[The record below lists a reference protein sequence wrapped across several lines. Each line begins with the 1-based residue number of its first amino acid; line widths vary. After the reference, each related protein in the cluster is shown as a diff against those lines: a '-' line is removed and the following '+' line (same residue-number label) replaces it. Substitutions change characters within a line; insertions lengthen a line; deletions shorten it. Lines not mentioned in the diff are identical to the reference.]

1 MEALAIAV
9 AMREAR
15 HLNKSAAL
23 VTPDRALARRV
34 AAALG
39 RWNLEFDDSGG
50 DALTDTSAGIFARL
64 AAEAAANGLEPPTL
78 LALLKHPLCRLGG
91 APAAFKDAIEV
102 LELALLRGTRPQAG
116 SGGLAHDFARFRE
129 ELDKASQTAKPPRCT
144 APSRAPGSATTS
156 SIGAAADRAVAEGTR
171 FRSRAW
177 VPRSHTI
184 LPNWQD
190 AIARC

>member
-34 AAALG
+34 IAALG

-50 DALTDTSAGIFARL
+50 DALMDTSGGNFRAACRGGGGETAG
-64 AAEAAANGLEPPTL
+64 AADAAGAAQASAAAGS
-78 LALLKHPLCRLGG
+78 
-91 APAAFKDAIEV
+91 AARTARFKRAIEV

-116 SGGLAHDFARFRE
+116 KQRPRARLR
-129 ELDKASQTAKPPRCT
+129 R
-144 APSRAPGSATTS
+144 GSATS
-156 SIGAAADRAVAEGTR
+156 SRNSAAARLPRCIASEPRAGFATR
-171 FRSRAW
+171 NSIRPSR
-177 VPRSHTI
+177 
-184 LPNWQD
+184 
-190 AIARC
+190 